1 MFYSKMHRLM
11 HLNQFK
17 GPKARMQKQR
27 NNKEKATCH
36 KSSDLWFILKTYLQV
51 VYPIQK
57 KISRQKKE
65 KQTIQSQQLV
75 VICDKFVDVTIN
87 NPDPADKDVSKTSS
101 GRRNQVM
108 TSYDQT
114 RRRDISGRRR
124 RIYYVS
130 KMSVK

>member
-1 MFYSKMHRLM
+1 MFYSKTHRLM

-17 GPKARMQKQR
+17 GPEVRMQNQR

-51 VYPIQK
+51 VSPIQK

-75 VICDKFVDVTIN
+75 VICCKFVDVTIN
-87 NPDPADKDVSKTSS
+87 NPNPADNDVSKTSS
-101 GRRNQVM
+101 ECRDQVM

-124 RIYYVS
+124 RIYCVS